1 MDLSGKRLYL
11 CLFRGTLTIEG
22 GKKSKQASKQTNEF
36 NFQKLGDVYVAV
48 LIPLEVLFLTG

>member
-22 GKKSKQASKQTNEF
+22 EKSKQASKRTNEF